1 MLRGLAIICVC
12 TVGALGAGA
21 ASADSLEMYDQSGA
35 KMNVDL
41 DAVSGCKMVFDSKGN
56 AFEFCRL
63 EKIELRP
70 QASTRM
76 RPGAAK
82 GPERDSVIYAK
93 HAADPTSR

>member
-1 MLRGLAIICVC
+1 MLKVVPGAFALTLA
-12 TVGALGAGA
+12 AGA
-21 ASADSLEMYDQSGA
+21 AQADTLKLYDEAGGEI
-35 KMNVDL
+35 
-41 DAVSGCKMVFDSKGN
+41 AVNTAAIEGCKMVFDSQGN

-70 QASTRM
+70 EASTRM

-93 HAADPTSR
+93 HASDPTNR

>member
-1 MLRGLAIICVC
+1 MFRMTAFACVLMIAPAAAI
-12 TVGALGAGA
+12 
-21 ASADSLEMYDQSGA
+21 ADTLEMYDRTGA
-35 KMNVDL
+35 KVAVDTKGIT
-41 DAVSGCKMVFDSKGN
+41 GCTMVFDSSGD

-76 RPGAAK
+76 RPGATK

-93 HAADPTSR
+93 QSPDPANR